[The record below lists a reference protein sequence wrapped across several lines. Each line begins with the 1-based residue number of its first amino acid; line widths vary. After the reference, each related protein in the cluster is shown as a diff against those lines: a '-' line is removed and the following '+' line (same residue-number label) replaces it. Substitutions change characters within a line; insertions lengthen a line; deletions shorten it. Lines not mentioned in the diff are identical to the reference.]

1 MAGSERTAFRLAL
14 AAVLTAA
21 VSLVVERVFPGLH
34 IVRLAVGAQLG
45 LLGVCA
51 AIRLRSWWT
60 RGGVTVEH
68 KLHLH

>member
-34 IVRLAVGAQLG
+34 IVRFAVGAQIG
-45 LLGVCA
+45 LLGACA
-51 AIRLRSWWT
+51 AIRLHGWWR
-60 RGGVTVEH
+60 RGGIAAEH

>member
-1 MAGSERTAFRLAL
+1 MAGSERTELRLAL

-45 LLGVCA
+45 LLGTCA
-51 AIRLRSWWT
+51 AVRLRGWW
-60 RGGVTVEH
+60 RREVGSPEH